1 MPSCIAR
8 LSRELN
14 RKRLS
19 QPDPDRVSLTAAWP
33 DQPAGAYIGRMRMT
47 REVQREPES
56 MISRRTLVNGLA
68 IAAGATVAGA
78 SGALAQQGGQLGPP
92 TTITSPPRDFG
103 PGRAP
108 PTHFLDPANHA

>member
-1 MPSCIAR
+1 MER
-8 LSRELN
+8 
-14 RKRLS
+14 RLS
-19 QPDPDRVSLTAAWP
+19 QPEPDRDRISLSAAGP

-78 SGALAQQGGQLGPP
+78 GGALAQQGGPLGPP
-92 TTITSPPRDFG
+92 TTITAPPRDLR
-103 PGRAP
+103 PRRS
-108 PTHFLDPANHA
+108 PTTYFWDPDIIA